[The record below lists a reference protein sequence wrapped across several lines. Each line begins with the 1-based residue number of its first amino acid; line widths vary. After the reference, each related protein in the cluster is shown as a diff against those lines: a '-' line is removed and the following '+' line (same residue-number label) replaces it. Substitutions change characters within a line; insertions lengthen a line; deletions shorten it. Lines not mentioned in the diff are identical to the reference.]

1 MIINANI
8 THGESSFSELP
19 SLLKEYGYSNPAFIV
34 DKNLYDNSSYVVSVL
49 EEVVNKD
56 NLIYYDYP
64 FEPSYQMLDGLVQDI
79 NSSKALEKTDVLVG
93 IGGGSAM
100 DTTKGLAILL
110 KNSGSAI
117 QYRGFPKDLKQ
128 PLPVIAVPSTTGTGS
143 EVVFNA
149 SFIDEESKVKMG
161 INYELNYPI
170 LTILDPLI
178 PSTAPPHVL
187 ASSGCDAL
195 VHTLESFMSTESNE
209 HVHFFSNK
217 AYRLIVSNMI
227 PLLKGEGDLNNWMNM
242 QWASVYS
249 MFALSNST
257 SGPTG
262 ALSYYLGTNF
272 KVNHGV
278 AGGVFIGEVVK
289 YNHENGYYGLSKL
302 YSQNDKHL
310 LTDQEKS
317 ANIIKQ
323 IYEILNLANIPEG
336 LGSFGVSSDDLKG
349 FSEFAKQAG
358 EAFGFNPVKI
368 DPNNIPG
375 TLINI

>member
-1 MIINANI
+1 
-8 THGESSFSELP
+8 
-19 SLLKEYGYSNPAFIV
+19 
-34 DKNLYDNSSYVVSVL
+34 
-49 EEVVNKD
+49 
-56 NLIYYDYP
+56 
-64 FEPSYQMLDGLVQDI
+64 
-79 NSSKALEKTDVLVG
+79 
-93 IGGGSAM
+93 
-100 DTTKGLAILL
+100 
-110 KNSGSAI
+110 
-117 QYRGFPKDLKQ
+117 
-128 PLPVIAVPSTTGTGS
+128 
-143 EVVFNA
+143 
-149 SFIDEESKVKMG
+149 
-161 INYELNYPI
+161 
-170 LTILDPLI
+170 
-178 PSTAPPHVL
+178 
-187 ASSGCDAL
+187 
-195 VHTLESFMSTESNE
+195 
-209 HVHFFSNK
+209 
-217 AYRLIVSNMI
+217 
-227 PLLKGEGDLNNWMNM
+227 
-242 QWASVYS
+242 